1 MLKLFTIVG
10 ARPQFIKAATVSRAI
25 RQHFSEQ
32 IQEFIIH
39 TGQHYDRNM
48 SEAFFQE
55 LEIPEPYINL
65 GIGVGTGAEQL
76 REMKE
81 QLVAL
86 FTREKPDWV
95 LVYGD
100 TTSTL
105 AGAEAAVHCGIR
117 LAHVEAGLRSYD
129 NSMPEERN
137 RVRTDR
143 LSDILFCPTE
153 QAVENLKKEGIE
165 DGGKVKVLQVGDVMY
180 DSVKYYAEK
189 EKADETSEAG
199 QVLLTLHRAGNTDNQ
214 MRFIS
219 LVNNVLRLAEE
230 KEVRVLWPVHPRIK
244 AQLEAHFPQ
253 LAQHAWI
260 RTVAPMGYLETLKA
274 QREAVI
280 GITDSGGVQKELYLQ
295 GRPSLILRSETEWT
309 EIVEDGKAI
318 CVDADYDELK
328 RGYDTLAGKFFTPKA
343 ALYGDGSSAIKICE
357 ALIGS

>member
-10 ARPQFIKAATVSRAI
+10 ARPQFIKAAAVSRAI

-32 IQEFIIH
+32 IHEFIIH

-55 LEIPEPYINL
+55 LEIPKPYINL
-65 GIGVGTGAEQL
+65 ELGGMSSAQQL
-76 REMKE
+76 TEIKE
-81 QLVAL
+81 KLAAI

-143 LSDILFCPTE
+143 LSDILLCPTE
-153 QAVENLKKEGIE
+153 QAVENLKKEGIV
-165 DGGKVKVLQVGDVMY
+165 DGEKVKVLQVGDVMY

-189 EKADETSEAG
+189 EKASETSEACH
-199 QVLLTLHRAGNTDNQ
+199 VLLTLHRAGNTDDTE
-214 MRFIS
+214 RFKA
-219 LVNNVLRLAEE
+219 LVGNVIRLAEE
-230 KEVRVLWPVHPRIK
+230 KKVQVLWPVHPRIK

-260 RTVAPMGYLETLKA
+260 RTVGPMGYLETLKA
-274 QREAVI
+274 QREAI
-280 GITDSGGVQKELYLQ
+280 MGITDSGGVQKELYLQ
-295 GRPSLILRSETEWT
+295 GRPSLILRAETEWT